1 MDIFRSNTILDSFE
15 SSPALRYNLFFAFA
29 MPTQKKRI
37 FTAIGART
45 SGSLSFENSNELMI
59 K

>member
-29 MPTQKKRI
+29 MPAQKKRI
-37 FTAIGART
+37 FTAIGARI
-45 SGSLSFENSNELMI
+45 SGVLSLERSNKLMI

>member
-15 SSPALRYNLFFAFA
+15 SSPALRYNLFFASA
-29 MPTQKKRI
+29 MPTQKRG
-37 FTAIGART
+37 FSLR
-45 SGSLSFENSNELMI
+45 SGLEFQAVCLSKPQMN

>member
-15 SSPALRYNLFFAFA
+15 SSPALRYNLFFASA

-37 FTAIGART
+37 FTAIGARI
-45 SGSLSFENSNELMI
+45 SGVLSLESSNKLMI